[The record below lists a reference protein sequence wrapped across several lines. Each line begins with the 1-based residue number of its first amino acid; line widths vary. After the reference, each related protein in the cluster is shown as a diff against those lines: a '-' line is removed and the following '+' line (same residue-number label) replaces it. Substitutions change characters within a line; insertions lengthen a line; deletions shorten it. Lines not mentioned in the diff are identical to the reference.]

1 MYCNKGTTV
10 EAEEQPAPATSRP
23 SQSTATR
30 EPEQQYQ
37 VEAVDQVVALL
48 GAIANQGPAD
58 GRANPL
64 EAFLGPGSLQQ
75 LLGIPPDADET
86 VVQIAIALSLED
98 HEDSADIE
106 TLRQGFET
114 LRNLGGSI
122 LQNIQALAAQGMV
135 QTLNT
140 AQVKLVENIRALI
153 TIRKGEKL
161 IYSVRSNLR
170 VTKEEAITLIQL
182 HPQVV
187 RTTKDQ
193 RLLPTVVL

>member
-1 MYCNKGTTV
+1 MITTIISYYNAGTTV
-10 EAEEQPAPATSRP
+10 ETEEQPAPATSRP

-58 GRANPL
+58 GRANNPL

-140 AQVKLVENIRALI
+140 AQVKSMNNIQDRA
-153 TIRKGEKL
+153 G
-161 IYSVRSNLR
+161 S
-170 VTKEEAITLIQL
+170 
-182 HPQVV
+182 
-187 RTTKDQ
+187 
-193 RLLPTVVL
+193 